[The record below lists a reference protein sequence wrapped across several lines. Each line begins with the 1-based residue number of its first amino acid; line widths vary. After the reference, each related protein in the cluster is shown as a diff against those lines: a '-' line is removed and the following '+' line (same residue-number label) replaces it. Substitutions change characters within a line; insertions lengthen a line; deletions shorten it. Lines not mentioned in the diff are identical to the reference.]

1 MQDSRL
7 SSHLLPLRDQA
18 SEAYAQD
25 LIESGCRVHLPE
37 LLSADHPDAV
47 YQHSVRHG
55 VRVIALPTTSLT
67 PHQLVA
73 IMTFRLAQYLSVRH
87 VDPHAVFCAQMH
99 HEPLRYVGPNDL
111 HILAL
116 EATTGSILSY
126 LTLRT
131 APPGATTAIS
141 GSITMRSESRSL
153 FPLEE
158 YHPYAILVA
167 DCGAVQR
174 GRLEQVEQVLSI
186 PGTQGLRALLA
197 LRRDAHAATSG
208 LMRG

>member
-1 MQDSRL
+1 MQDSRI

-25 LIESGCRVHLPE
+25 LIESGCRVRLPE
-37 LLSADHPDAV
+37 LLSEDYPDAV
-47 YQHSVRHG
+47 YQHSVRQG

-67 PHQLVA
+67 PQQLMA
-73 IMTFRLAQYLSVRH
+73 IMTFRLGQYLSVRH
-87 VDPHAVFCAQMH
+87 VDPHAVFCAQMR

-116 EATTGSILSY
+116 EAATGSILSY

-131 APPGATTAIS
+131 APPCTTSAINDS
-141 GSITMRSESRSL
+141 STLRSESRSL

-158 YHPYAILVA
+158 YHGRGVFNHVPILPDLTVDRVRESA
-167 DCGAVQR
+167 RFMKNQRIHAVDELGAR
-174 GRLEQVEQVLSI
+174 GSI
-186 PGTQGLRALLA
+186 
-197 LRRDAHAATSG
+197 
-208 LMRG
+208 